1 MGVVNVNVCI
11 SSKIVKSRKNCA
23 NKNKLTNKQTKLFQK
38 KKKKR
43 VGWGKCFQIGLRSIN
58 KMFGIKLGE

>member
-38 KKKKR
+38 KKKKKGGVGEMFSNR
-43 VGWGKCFQIGLRSIN
+43 VTFHKQDVWN
-58 KMFGIKLGE
+58 

>member
-38 KKKKR
+38 KKKKK
-43 VGWGKCFQIGLRSIN
+43 GWGGGNVFK
-58 KMFGIKLGE
+58 